1 VVSDASAGA
10 ARAPLLHVVLL
21 EPRIPPNTGN
31 IIRLCAN
38 TGAHLH
44 LAGPLGFDIDDAQL
58 RRAGLDYHEYA
69 TMRVHASLDAALA
82 ALATIAAE
90 AGGPGAA
97 TDAVPADHE
106 SSPRVFALS
115 TRGRARFDTVRYRA
129 GDVLLFGSET
139 TGLPDA
145 VLDALPEAQRLR
157 LPMRPGNRSLNLSN
171 AVAVTV
177 YEAWR
182 QLGYAGAEPE
192 RS

>member
-1 VVSDASAGA
+1 VVNASGAGA
-10 ARAPLLHVVLL
+10 AADASPLHVVLL

-31 IIRLCAN
+31 AIRLCAN

-44 LAGPLGFDIDDAQL
+44 LAGPLGFDVGDAQL

-69 TMRVHASLDAALA
+69 TMRVHASLDDALA
-82 ALATIAAE
+82 AIAVAN
-90 AGGPGAA
+90 AAHGAA
-97 TDAVPADHE
+97 RNDAP
-106 SSPRVFALS
+106 PRVFALS
-115 TRGRARFDTVRYRA
+115 ARGRIRFDTVRYRP

-145 VLDALPEAQRLR
+145 VLASLPESQRLR

-171 AVAVTV
+171 AIAVTV

-182 QLGYAGAEPE
+182 QLGYPGAAT
-192 RS
+192 

>member
-1 VVSDASAGA
+1 VVTS
-10 ARAPLLHVVLL
+10 PLLHVVLL

-38 TGAHLH
+38 TGVHLH

-82 ALATIAAE
+82 AIAADTAADTAAGASADADAAGHE
-90 AGGPGAA
+90 AP
-97 TDAVPADHE
+97 
-106 SSPRVFALS
+106 PRVFALS
-115 TRGRARFDTVRYRA
+115 TRGRTRYDTVRYRA

>member
-1 VVSDASAGA
+1 VVNAVGDAQGA
-10 ARAPLLHVVLL
+10 PALLHVILL

-31 IIRLCAN
+31 VIRLCAN

-44 LAGPLGFDIDDAQL
+44 LAGPLGFDVGDAQL

-69 TMRVHASLDAALA
+69 TMRVHDSLDAALA
-82 ALATIAAE
+82 AIAAMSSACADADTG
-90 AGGPGAA
+90 AGGP
-97 TDAVPADHE
+97 
-106 SSPRVFALS
+106 PRVFALS
-115 TRGRARFDTVRYRA
+115 ARGRTRFDTVKYRA

-145 VLDALPEAQRLR
+145 VLAALPEAQRLR

-182 QLGYAGAEPE
+182 QLGYAGAQPE
-192 RS
+192 

>member
-1 VVSDASAGA
+1 MSAAGGDA
-10 ARAPLLHVVLL
+10 ARAPLHVVLL

-31 IIRLCAN
+31 VIRLCAN

-44 LAGPLGFDIDDAQL
+44 LAGPLGFDVGDAQL

-82 ALATIAAE
+82 AIAE
-90 AGGPGAA
+90 ATGTP
-97 TDAVPADHE
+97 
-106 SSPRVFALS
+106 PRVFALS
-115 TRGRARFDTVRYRA
+115 ARGRTRFDTVRFRA

-182 QLGYAGAEPE
+182 QLGYPGA
-192 RS
+192 ST

>member
-1 VVSDASAGA
+1 MVSAGTS
-10 ARAPLLHVVLL
+10 APLLHVVLL

-44 LAGPLGFDIDDAQL
+44 LAGPLGFDFDDAQL

-82 ALATIAAE
+82 AIAVE
-90 AGGPGAA
+90 GGTP
-97 TDAVPADHE
+97 
-106 SSPRVFALS
+106 PRVFALS
-115 TRGRARFDTVRYRA
+115 TRGHVRFDTVRYQA

-182 QLGYAGAEPE
+182 RLGYAGAEPE

>member
-1 VVSDASAGA
+1 MF
-10 ARAPLLHVVLL
+10 HVILFRP
-21 EPRIPPNTGN
+21 EIPPNTGN
-31 IIRLCAN
+31 AIRLCAN

-44 LAGPLGFDIDDAQL
+44 LAGPLGFDIDDALL
-58 RRAGLDYHEYA
+58 RRAGLDYHVFA
-69 TMRVHASLDAALA
+69 TRRVHASLDA

-97 TDAVPADHE
+97 TDAVPAGHE

>member
-1 VVSDASAGA
+1 MSGK
-10 ARAPLLHVVLL
+10 PLLHVVLL

-82 ALATIAAE
+82 AIAAE
-90 AGGPGAA
+90 GPAA
-97 TDAVPADHE
+97 
-106 SSPRVFALS
+106 PRVFALS
-115 TRGRARFDTVRYRA
+115 TRGQVRFDTVRYRA

-182 QLGYAGAEPE
+182 QFGYAGAEPE

>member
-1 VVSDASAGA
+1 MSGASAGA
-10 ARAPLLHVVLL
+10 ARAPMLHVVLL

-82 ALATIAAE
+82 AIAADAAEVAGEDAIVAGPE
-90 AGGPGAA
+90 A
-97 TDAVPADHE
+97 
-106 SSPRVFALS
+106 SPRVFALS